1 MGTDPAAGPNKA
13 SKFFLQAT
21 TQVKRA
27 SCCGFPVSPT
37 LGCRWESIMGR
48 SSISDSSL
56 RLLSTILPSVSNEK
70 SSQQKSGFGN
80 MRA

>member
-13 SKFFLQAT
+13 SKVFLQAT

-27 SCCGFPVSPT
+27 ICCGFPVSPT
-37 LGCRWESIMGR
+37 LAMGR

-56 RLLSTILPSVSNEK
+56 TLRARLSPLEYNFAVSY
-70 SSQQKSGFGN
+70 
-80 MRA
+80 